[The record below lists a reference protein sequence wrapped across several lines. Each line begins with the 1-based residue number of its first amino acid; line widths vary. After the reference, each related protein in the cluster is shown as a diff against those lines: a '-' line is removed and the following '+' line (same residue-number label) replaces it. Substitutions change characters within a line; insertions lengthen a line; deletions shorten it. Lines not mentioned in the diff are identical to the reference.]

1 MSSDSDA
8 ITLDANNP
16 FDALLIPIVLT
27 NRRKSADYA
36 SPADL
41 YLNFRRNAD
50 MVALPGYTPLVDC
63 FSMVARKLGRIA
75 NLRGRSA
82 QNEGVLDSYLDLAV
96 YAVLAYG
103 LAMEEADAE
112 KAADEGTG
120 PGVEGPLHFYAKP
133 ADAHPEDDQPS
144 EPGPAYVRKL
154 GEAIRDQ
161 H

>member
-1 MSSDSDA
+1 MTEPIDEP
-8 ITLDANNP
+8 ITLDPGNP

-41 YLNFRRNAD
+41 YLNFRRNAA

-82 QNEGVLDSYLDLAV
+82 QNEGVVDSYLDLAV
-96 YAVLAYG
+96 YAVLTYG
-103 LAMEEADAE
+103 LALEEANAE
-112 KAADEGTG
+112 KETEQRASG
-120 PGVEGPLHFYAKP
+120 GVEGPLHFYAASTKGDKGDTAQSGSP
-133 ADAHPEDDQPS
+133 LLRDIREK
-144 EPGPAYVRKL
+144 VR
-154 GEAIRDQ
+154 D
-161 H
+161 